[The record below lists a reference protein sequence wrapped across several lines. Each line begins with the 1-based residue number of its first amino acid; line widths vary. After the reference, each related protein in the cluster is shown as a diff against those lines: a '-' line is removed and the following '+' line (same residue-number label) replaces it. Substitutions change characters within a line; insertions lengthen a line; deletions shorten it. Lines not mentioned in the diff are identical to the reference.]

1 MAGQSPEMLA
11 LSGFF
16 NKIQFRPYTLDE
28 LRTHE
33 QNLRQSIVKSI
44 ARPPGQKMAPDE
56 MMAIDTGSEPLTKA
70 QWDMVPAGT
79 QALGCN
85 FGGQNWKVVL
95 AEKNNRGK
103 VGIID
108 TRELKNIHERDR
120 KVAFPQLIGRMA
132 DQIGEVVKDKDI
144 SAIQAIAMSLGFAHK
159 KEATE
164 IGEDGAF
171 TDREISKFWE
181 ITDFA
186 ENLFIGR
193 ALFKALEERG
203 IQLPHRLIYIDNDTK
218 AVANAVID
226 IDEAI
231 EKLAMG
237 GVFGT
242 GMNLFLRRINL
253 EIGHKK
259 LSSDEVAREMARRGF
274 LPFKEEGVEKRFE
287 YEHMIGGDYIKY
299 RALAALGL
307 AGNRGLLNNEIA
319 EGVIRRIL
327 DDKNESIVSD
337 LARGDKETQIRLD
350 MADDIYEA
358 ATLAAK
364 TALAQAGQLM
374 ITMIHAVAAEAG
386 FTGQKA
392 YVPVEGSVYA
402 KGEGIQ
408 SIMKKT
414 SQELHPGNQLEIKEV
429 NGLEGMI
436 QYAMYHSTL
445 KLNTLS
451 EDTSY

>member
-1 MAGQSPEMLA
+1 MAGQRQEILA

-16 NKIQFRPYTLDE
+16 NNIQFRPYSPGE
-28 LRTHE
+28 LRIHE
-33 QNLRQSIVKSI
+33 QNLRRSIVKSI
-44 ARPPGQKMAPDE
+44 ARAPDQAMAQDE

-70 QWDMVPAGT
+70 QWDMVPTGT
-79 QALGCN
+79 QTIGCN

-95 AEKNNRGK
+95 AEKNDQEK

-108 TRELKNIHERDR
+108 TRELKNIPERDR
-120 KVAFPQLIGRMA
+120 KVTFPQLIGRMA
-132 DQIGEVVKDKDI
+132 DQISEVVEGKDI
-144 SAIQAIAMSLGFAHK
+144 SAVQAIAISLGFAHK
-159 KEATE
+159 KETTD

-171 TDREISKFWE
+171 TGREISKFWE
-181 ITDFA
+181 ILDFKD
-186 ENLFIGR
+186 NLFIGQ

-203 IQLPHRLIYIDNDTK
+203 INLPHRLIYIDNDTK
-218 AVANAVID
+218 AVANTVID
-226 IDEAI
+226 VDEAI

-259 LSSDEVAREMARRGF
+259 LQPDEVAREMARRGF
-274 LPFKEEGVEKRFE
+274 LPFREVVVDERFE

-307 AGNRGLLNNEIA
+307 AGNRKLLDKEVVERVIEKIIE
-319 EGVIRRIL
+319 EGSG
-327 DDKNESIVSD
+327 SIVSD
-337 LARGDKETQIRLD
+337 LARGDKVTRDRL
-350 MADDIYEA
+350 AVDDEMFEA
-358 ATLAAK
+358 VSLAAQ

-374 ITMIHAVAAEAG
+374 MTMIHAVAAEAG

-392 YVPVEGSVYA
+392 YVPVEGSVYE

-408 SIMKKT
+408 DMMEET
-414 SQELHPGNQLEIKEV
+414 SQKLHPGNQLEIKVV

-436 QYAMYHSTL
+436 QYAMYHSAL
-445 KLNTLS
+445 KLNTLDRDNS
-451 EDTSY
+451 

>member
-1 MAGQSPEMLA
+1 MAARSPELQA

-16 NKIQFRPYTLDE
+16 NKIQFRHYSADE
-28 LRTHE
+28 LRIHE
-33 QNLRQSIVKSI
+33 QDLRHSIVKSI
-44 ARPPGQKMAPDE
+44 TRAPDQKMAPDE

-95 AEKNNRGK
+95 AEKNNQGK
-103 VGIID
+103 VGILD
-108 TRELKNIHERDR
+108 MRELKNIPERDR
-120 KVAFPQLIGRMA
+120 KVEFPQLIGRMA
-132 DQIGEVVKDKDI
+132 DQIVEVVKGKDI
-144 SAIQAIAMSLGFAHK
+144 SAVQAVAISLGFAHK

-186 ENLFIGR
+186 ENLFIGK
-193 ALFKALEERG
+193 ALFEALEERG
-203 IQLPHRLIYIDNDTK
+203 IILPHRLIYIDNDTK
-218 AVANAVID
+218 AVANTVID

-259 LSSDEVAREMARRGF
+259 LQPDEVAREMTRRKF
-274 LPFKEEGVEKRFE
+274 LPFKEEDVDNRFE
-287 YEHMIGGDYIKY
+287 YEHIIGGDYIKY

-307 AGNRGLLNNEIA
+307 AGNQKLFDKELVERVIENIIK
-319 EGVIRRIL
+319 EGSG
-327 DDKNESIVSD
+327 SIVSD
-337 LARGDKETQIRLD
+337 LARGDKTIKDRL
-350 MADDIYEA
+350 AIDDNIFEA
-358 ATLAAK
+358 ASIAAQ
-364 TALAQAGQLM
+364 TALTQAGQLM
-374 ITMIHAVAAEAG
+374 VTMIHAVAAEAG
-386 FTGQKA
+386 LTGQKA
-392 YVPVEGSVYA
+392 YVPVEGSVYER
-402 KGEGIQ
+402 GYQIQ
-408 SIMKKT
+408 EVMKRT
-414 SQELHPGNQLEIKEV
+414 SQLLHPGNKLEIKIV

-436 QYAMYHSTL
+436 QYAMYHSAL
-445 KLNTLS
+445 KLNTLNQDNS
-451 EDTSY
+451 